1 MRVSL
6 AGITVGKG
14 CPGWRR
20 TGQSEWQELSGGEGT
35 LQSSLFAGQ
44 RGDSAQVFPD
54 FDELRGVVL
63 FSVRWVFQLEERDT
77 RGEFGRAGCRQWGG
91 GFLFSKAVVLGQESC
106 QWGSR
111 SPVRLGFT
119 NHPKVAGVYQESR
132 HRKES
137 SRLTRKETKQNYGH
151 FRKHQISM

>member
-1 MRVSL
+1 MGGHLGRSFLAVVGRLNARKEKSTDFPVGCERPRLPRDGQPVRVSL

-20 TGQSEWQELSGGEGT
+20 AGQSEWQELSGGEGT

-63 FSVRWVFQLEERDT
+63 FSLRWVFQLVQSLLTSQQLLLERT
-77 RGEFGRAGCRQWGG
+77 
-91 GFLFSKAVVLGQESC
+91 L
-106 QWGSR
+106 
-111 SPVRLGFT
+111 
-119 NHPKVAGVYQESR
+119 
-132 HRKES
+132 
-137 SRLTRKETKQNYGH
+137 
-151 FRKHQISM
+151 